1 MEYNENK
8 FKNILDD
15 IESGC
20 SLRAACRKTN
30 LNRRDFYKWIDDSDE
45 LKNQYARATTER
57 HDKIF
62 EEILEISDD
71 GSNDNLVDKE
81 GNEKLNA
88 EHVQRSRLR
97 VDSRKWMLGKMN
109 PKKYG
114 DRINVDQTINERK
127 NVADLFPD
135 DEGEDA

>member
-1 MEYNENK
+1 MEYDENK

-15 IESGC
+15 IESGD
-20 SLRAACRKTN
+20 SLRAACRNIN
-30 LNRRDFYKWIDDSDE
+30 LNRRDFYKWIDESDE

-71 GSNDNLVDKE
+71 GSFDTITDKE
-81 GNEKLNA
+81 GNEKLNT

-114 DRINVDQTINERK
+114 DRINVDQTVNERK

-135 DEGEDA
+135 DEGEDS